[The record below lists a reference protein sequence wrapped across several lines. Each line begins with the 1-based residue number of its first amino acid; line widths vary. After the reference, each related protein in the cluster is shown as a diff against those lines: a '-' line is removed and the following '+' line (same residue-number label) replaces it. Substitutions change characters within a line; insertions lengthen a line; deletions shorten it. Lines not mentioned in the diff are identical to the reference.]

1 MSRSDLRDVLI
12 AIDGYLAGNV
22 TLEKLQAIII
32 GGANRITEYNRRQ
45 LREQLLQTEG
55 RLEVI
60 RFTTDS
66 DRIAAVTLP
75 VVIALRDAIEADQA
89 TG

>member
-22 TLEKLQAIII
+22 TLEELQAIII

-66 DRIAAVTLP
+66 DRIAAATLP
-75 VVIALRDAIEADQA
+75 VVVALRDAIEADQA